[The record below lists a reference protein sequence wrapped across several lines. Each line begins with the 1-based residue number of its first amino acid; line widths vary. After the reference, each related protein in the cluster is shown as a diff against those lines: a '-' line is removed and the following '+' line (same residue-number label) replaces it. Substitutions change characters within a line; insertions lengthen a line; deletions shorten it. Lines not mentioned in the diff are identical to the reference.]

1 MSLSKKIK
9 ISVTVG
15 IVVAILFSICSFAK
29 TSEEIRS
36 DVLRLH
42 VIANSDTSVDQN
54 LKLRLRDYILQEGKD
69 IFNGSVNVE
78 NAVEKI
84 EPALPELE
92 KSAKAFVNQ
101 AGFDYDVKISL
112 SNEYFTT
119 KTYETVTLPA
129 GKYLA
134 LRVVIGSGE
143 GHNWWCVMFPP
154 MCVPAADKKD
164 EIENVFSE
172 KEIKLVESK
181 PKYEPRFKVVEIYE
195 QLKEIISEKSEQSQ
209 LIV

>member
-78 NAVEKI
+78 NAVKKI
-84 EPALPELE
+84 EPVLPELE
-92 KSAKAFVNQ
+92 KLAKAFVNQ

-209 LIV
+209 

>member
-1 MSLSKKIK
+1 MSFSGKIR
-9 ISVTVG
+9 ISIAIG
-15 IVVAILFSICSFAK
+15 IVTAVIISICSFAK

-42 VIANSDTSVDQN
+42 VIANSDSSVDQN
-54 LKLRLRDYILQEGKD
+54 LKLRLRDYILEEGED
-69 IFNGSVNVE
+69 IFDGSVNVE
-78 NAVEKI
+78 NAVKKI
-84 EPALPELE
+84 EPKLAELE
-92 KSAKAFVNQ
+92 NSAETFVKN
-101 AGFDYDVKISL
+101 AGFDYDVKITL

-119 KTYETVTLPA
+119 RTYESVTLPA

-164 EIENVFSE
+164 EIENVFTD

-195 QLKEIISEKSEQSQ
+195 QIRETISERTGQAP
-209 LIV
+209 

>member
-1 MSLSKKIK
+1 MSFSGKIR
-9 ISVTVG
+9 ISIAVG
-15 IVVAILFSICSFAK
+15 IVTAVIFSICSFAK

-42 VIANSDTSVDQN
+42 VIANSDSSVDQN
-54 LKLRLRDYILQEGKD
+54 LKLRLRDYILEEGED
-69 IFNGSVNVE
+69 IFDGSVNVE

-84 EPALPELE
+84 EPKLSELE
-92 KSAKAFVNQ
+92 KSAETFVKN
-101 AGFDYDVKISL
+101 AGFDYDVKITL

-119 KTYETVTLPA
+119 RTYESVTLPA

-164 EIENVFSE
+164 EIENVFTD

-195 QLKEIISEKSEQSQ
+195 QIRETISERTGQAP
-209 LIV
+209 

>member
-69 IFNGSVNVE
+69 VFNGSVNVE

-84 EPALPELE
+84 EPVLPELE

-119 KTYETVTLPA
+119 RTYETVTLPA

-209 LIV
+209 

>member
-29 TSEEIRS
+29 TSEEVRS

-209 LIV
+209 

>member
-1 MSLSKKIK
+1 MSLSKKFK

-119 KTYETVTLPA
+119 RTYETVTLPA

-209 LIV
+209 

>member
-84 EPALPELE
+84 EPVLPELE

-101 AGFDYDVKISL
+101 AGFDYDVKITL

-119 KTYETVTLPA
+119 RTYETVTLPA

-195 QLKEIISEKSEQSQ
+195 QLKEIISEKSERSQ
-209 LIV
+209 

>member
-9 ISVTVG
+9 ISITVG

-78 NAVEKI
+78 NAVKKI
-84 EPALPELE
+84 EPVLPELE
-92 KSAKAFVNQ
+92 KLAKAFVNQ

-119 KTYETVTLPA
+119 RTYETVTLPA

-195 QLKEIISEKSEQSQ
+195 QLKEIISEKTEQSQ
-209 LIV
+209 

>member
-78 NAVEKI
+78 NAVKKI

-92 KSAKAFVNQ
+92 KSAKAFVNR

-119 KTYETVTLPA
+119 RTYETVTLPA

-209 LIV
+209 

>member
-84 EPALPELE
+84 EPVLPELE

-119 KTYETVTLPA
+119 RTYEAVTLPA

-181 PKYEPRFKVVEIYE
+181 PKYEPRFKFVEIYE
-195 QLKEIISEKSEQSQ
+195 QLKEIISEKSERSQ
-209 LIV
+209 

>member
-78 NAVEKI
+78 NAVEKL
-84 EPALPELE
+84 EPVLPELE

-209 LIV
+209 

>member
-84 EPALPELE
+84 EPVLPELE

-119 KTYETVTLPA
+119 RTYETVTLPA

-143 GHNWWCVMFPP
+143 GHKWWCVMFPP

-195 QLKEIISEKSEQSQ
+195 QLKEIICEKSEQSQ
-209 LIV
+209 

>member
-15 IVVAILFSICSFAK
+15 IVVAILSSICSFAK

-84 EPALPELE
+84 EPVLPELE

-112 SNEYFTT
+112 SKEYFTT
-119 KTYETVTLPA
+119 RTYETVTLPA

-154 MCVPAADKKD
+154 LCVPAADTKD

-195 QLKEIISEKSEQSQ
+195 QLKEIISEKSEQSH
-209 LIV
+209 

>member
-54 LKLRLRDYILQEGKD
+54 LKLSLRDYILQEGKD

-84 EPALPELE
+84 EPVLPELE

-119 KTYETVTLPA
+119 RTYETVTLPA

-209 LIV
+209 

>member
-1 MSLSKKIK
+1 MSLSKRIK

-92 KSAKAFVNQ
+92 KSAKAFVTQ

-119 KTYETVTLPA
+119 RTYETVTLPA

-209 LIV
+209 

>member
-15 IVVAILFSICSFAK
+15 IVVAILSSICSFAK

-69 IFNGSVNVE
+69 IFNGSINVE

-84 EPALPELE
+84 EPVLPELE
-92 KSAKAFVNQ
+92 KSAKAFMNQ

-119 KTYETVTLPA
+119 RTYKTVTLPA

-209 LIV
+209 

>member
-1 MSLSKKIK
+1 MSFSGKIR
-9 ISVTVG
+9 ISIAIG
-15 IVVAILFSICSFAK
+15 IVTAVIFSICSFAK

-42 VIANSDTSVDQN
+42 VIANSDSSVDQN
-54 LKLRLRDYILQEGKD
+54 LKLRLRDYILEEGED
-69 IFNGSVNVE
+69 IFDGSVNVE
-78 NAVEKI
+78 NAIIKI
-84 EPALPELE
+84 EPKLAELE
-92 KSAKAFVNQ
+92 KSAETFVKN
-101 AGFDYDVKISL
+101 AGFDYDVKITL

-119 KTYETVTLPA
+119 RTYESVTLPA

-164 EIENVFSE
+164 EIENVFTD

-195 QLKEIISEKSEQSQ
+195 QIRETISERTGQAP
-209 LIV
+209 

>member
-9 ISVTVG
+9 ISITVG

-78 NAVEKI
+78 NAVKKI
-84 EPALPELE
+84 EPVLPELE
-92 KSAKAFVNQ
+92 NRQ
-101 AGFDYDVKISL
+101 RHL
-112 SNEYFTT
+112 
-119 KTYETVTLPA
+119 
-129 GKYLA
+129 
-134 LRVVIGSGE
+134 
-143 GHNWWCVMFPP
+143 
-154 MCVPAADKKD
+154 
-164 EIENVFSE
+164 
-172 KEIKLVESK
+172 
-181 PKYEPRFKVVEIYE
+181 
-195 QLKEIISEKSEQSQ
+195 
-209 LIV
+209 

>member
-9 ISVTVG
+9 ISITVG

-29 TSEEIRS
+29 TSEEVRS

-84 EPALPELE
+84 EPVLPELE
-92 KSAKAFVNQ
+92 KSAKAFVNR
-101 AGFDYDVKISL
+101 AGFDYDVKIIL

-119 KTYETVTLPA
+119 RTYETVTLPA

-209 LIV
+209 

>member
-84 EPALPELE
+84 EPVLPELE

-119 KTYETVTLPA
+119 RTYETVTLPA

-154 MCVPAADKKD
+154 MCVPAANKKD

-209 LIV
+209 

>member
-15 IVVAILFSICSFAK
+15 MVVAILFSICSFAK

-84 EPALPELE
+84 EPVLPELE

-119 KTYETVTLPA
+119 RTYETVTLPA

-209 LIV
+209 

>member
-69 IFNGSVNVE
+69 IFNGSINVE

-84 EPALPELE
+84 EPVLPELE

-119 KTYETVTLPA
+119 RTYETVTLPA

-209 LIV
+209 

>member
-119 KTYETVTLPA
+119 RTYETVTLPA

-209 LIV
+209 

>member
-84 EPALPELE
+84 EPVLPELE

-119 KTYETVTLPA
+119 RTYEAVTLPA

-209 LIV
+209 

>member
-15 IVVAILFSICSFAK
+15 IVVAILSSICSFAK

-69 IFNGSVNVE
+69 IFNGSINVE

-84 EPALPELE
+84 EPVLPELE

-119 KTYETVTLPA
+119 RTYETVTLPA

-209 LIV
+209 

>member
-9 ISVTVG
+9 ISITVG

-78 NAVEKI
+78 NAVKKI
-84 EPALPELE
+84 EPVLPELE

-119 KTYETVTLPA
+119 RTYETVTLPA

-134 LRVVIGSGE
+134 LRVAIGSGE

-195 QLKEIISEKSEQSQ
+195 QLKEIISENSEQSQ
-209 LIV
+209 

>member
-15 IVVAILFSICSFAK
+15 MVVAILFSICSFAK

-78 NAVEKI
+78 NAVKKI
-84 EPALPELE
+84 EPVLPELE

-119 KTYETVTLPA
+119 RTYETVTLPA

-209 LIV
+209 

>member
-15 IVVAILFSICSFAK
+15 IVVAILSSICSFAK

-78 NAVEKI
+78 NAVKKI
-84 EPALPELE
+84 EPVLPELE
-92 KSAKAFVNQ
+92 KSAKAFVNR

-119 KTYETVTLPA
+119 RTYETVTLPA

-209 LIV
+209 

>member
-78 NAVEKI
+78 NAVKKI
-84 EPALPELE
+84 EPVLPELE
-92 KSAKAFVNQ
+92 KSAKAFVNR

-119 KTYETVTLPA
+119 RTYETVTLPA

-195 QLKEIISEKSEQSQ
+195 QLKEIIS
-209 LIV
+209 

>member
-29 TSEEIRS
+29 SSEEIRS

-84 EPALPELE
+84 EPVLPELE

-119 KTYETVTLPA
+119 RTYETVTLPA

-209 LIV
+209 

>member
-84 EPALPELE
+84 EPVLPELE
-92 KSAKAFVNQ
+92 KSAKEFVNQ

-119 KTYETVTLPA
+119 RTYETVTLPA

-209 LIV
+209 

>member
-84 EPALPELE
+84 EPVLPELE

-119 KTYETVTLPA
+119 RTYETVTLPA

-134 LRVVIGSGE
+134 LRVIIGSGE

-195 QLKEIISEKSEQSQ
+195 QLKEIISEKSEQS
-209 LIV
+209 

>member
-1 MSLSKKIK
+1 MSFSGKIR
-9 ISVTVG
+9 ISIAIG
-15 IVVAILFSICSFAK
+15 IVTAVIFSICSFAK

-42 VIANSDTSVDQN
+42 VIANSDSSVDQN
-54 LKLRLRDYILQEGKD
+54 LKLRLRDYILEEGED
-69 IFNGSVNVE
+69 IFDGSVNVE
-78 NAVEKI
+78 NAVKKI
-84 EPALPELE
+84 EPKLAELE
-92 KSAKAFVNQ
+92 NSAETFVKN
-101 AGFDYDVKISL
+101 AGFDYDVKITL

-119 KTYETVTLPA
+119 RTYESVTLPA

-164 EIENVFSE
+164 EIENVFTD

-195 QLKEIISEKSEQSQ
+195 KIRETISERTGQA
-209 LIV
+209 L